1 MIVGVVDVSAAVVL
15 LAVVFEGW
23 RLLLLAV
30 VAVASNKPTS
40 RSFRNELGACTP

>member
-15 LAVVFEGW
+15 MAVVFEGW
-23 RLLLLAV
+23 RLLLV
-30 VAVASNKPTS
+30 VVTVATNKPTS